1 MRRKISNRKKSQE
14 KKKWLSVRGDS
25 DIFYLD
31 LDELGK
37 IIRNNWNIF
46 EPYFESQEWIVTNIN
61 ELGDCRNPVAH
72 HSYIEEHVRDIVRI
86 NLFKIMKQISE
97 AFK

>member
-1 MRRKISNRKKSQE
+1 MAC
-14 KKKWLSVRGDS
+14 VRGGS
-25 DIFYLD
+25 DVFYLD

-61 ELGDCRNPVAH
+61 EIADCRNPVAH
-72 HSYIEEHVRDIVRI
+72 HSYLEEHEREIIRI
-86 NLFKIMKQISE
+86 NFIKIMKQIGD
-97 AFK
+97 AFT